1 MTQSEERMQNMQKV
15 IKTAQRLFLNEGI
28 ALVSIN
34 KIAAEAGLTP
44 MSVYRY
50 FGSKEKLIAAVWQD
64 ALVVFYDDFMKR
76 YHAITADMATG
87 YERFVACLELYIA
100 VYSEFPQ
107 WFRYTREMF
116 SHTSTFSITHSQD
129 MEHVF
134 WRYFDKEIPIPLL
147 KALKDGVA
155 DGSVKPD
162 INIYQ
167 VYQMV
172 HNIYTGTS
180 IYSNVFPD
188 FDPLDT
194 IKFTKELIANYIKNE
209 K

>member
-15 IKTAQRLFLNEGI
+15 IKTAQRLFLDEGI
-28 ALVSIN
+28 ASVSIN

-50 FGSKEKLIAAVWQD
+50 FGSKDKLIAAVWQD

-76 YHAITADMATG
+76 YHAIAAVMATG
-87 YERFVACLELYIA
+87 YERFVACMELYIA

-116 SHTSTFSITHSQD
+116 SHTSTFSIAHSQD

-134 WRYFDKEIPIPLL
+134 WKDFDKEIPIPLL

-155 DGSVKPD
+155 DGSLKPD

-167 VYQMV
+167 VYQIV
-172 HNIYTGTS
+172 HNVYTGTS
-180 IYSNVFPD
+180 IYSNVYPD
-188 FDPLDT
+188 FDPFDT
-194 IKFTKELIANYIKNE
+194 IKFTKELIANYIKND

>member
-1 MTQSEERMQNMQKV
+1 MNQSEERMQNIQKV
-15 IKTAQRLFLNEGI
+15 IKTAQRLFLDEGI
-28 ALVSIN
+28 ASVSIN
-34 KIAAEAGLTP
+34 RIAGESGLAP

-50 FGSKEKLIAAVWQD
+50 FGSKDKLIDAVWQD
-64 ALVVFYDDFMKR
+64 ALVVFYNDFMNR
-76 YHAITADMATG
+76 YQAAAANKPTG
-87 YERFVACLELYIA
+87 YERFLTCIDLYIA

-116 SHTSTFSITHSQD
+116 SHTSTFSISHSQD

-155 DGSVKPD
+155 DGSVKPE

-167 VYQMV
+167 VYQII
-172 HNIYTGTS
+172 HNVYTGTS
-180 IYSNVFPD
+180 IYSNVFSGV
-188 FDPLDT
+188 DPLDT
-194 IKFTKELIANYIKNE
+194 IKFTKELIANYIKNDV
-209 K
+209 

>member
-1 MTQSEERMQNMQKV
+1 MTQSEERMQNMHKV
-15 IKTAQRLFLNEGI
+15 IKTAQRLFLDEGI
-28 ALVSIN
+28 ASVSIN

-50 FGSKEKLIAAVWQD
+50 FGSKDKLIAAVWQD

-76 YHAITADMATG
+76 YHAITAGMATG
-87 YERFVACLELYIA
+87 YERFVACMELYIA

-147 KALKDGVA
+147 KALQDGVA

-162 INIYQ
+162 INIFQ

>member
-1 MTQSEERMQNMQKV
+1 MTQSEERTQNMQKV
-15 IKTAQRLFLNEGI
+15 IKTAQRLFLDEGI
-28 ALVSIN
+28 ASVSIN

-50 FGSKEKLIAAVWQD
+50 FGSKDKLIAAVWQD
-64 ALVVFYDDFMKR
+64 ALVVFYDAFMKR
-76 YHAITADMATG
+76 YQAITADMATG
-87 YERFVACLELYIA
+87 YERFVACMELYIA

-116 SHTSTFSITHSQD
+116 SHTSTFSIAHSQD

-134 WRYFDKEIPIPLL
+134 WKYFDKEIPIPLL
-147 KALKDGVA
+147 KALQDGVA

-167 VYQMV
+167 VYQIV
-172 HNIYTGTS
+172 HNVYTGTS
-180 IYSNVFPD
+180 IYSNVHSD
-188 FDPLDT
+188 FDPFDT

-209 K
+209 E

>member
-1 MTQSEERMQNMQKV
+1 MQNTQKV

-28 ALVSIN
+28 ASVSIN

-50 FGSKEKLIAAVWQD
+50 FGSKDKLIAAVWQD
-64 ALVVFYDDFMKR
+64 ALVVSYDDFMKR
-76 YHAITADMATG
+76 YHAITADMTTG
-87 YERFVACLELYIA
+87 YERFVACMELYIA

-116 SHTSTFSITHSQD
+116 SHTSTFSIAHSQD

-134 WRYFDKEIPIPLL
+134 WKYFDKEIPIPLL

-155 DGSVKPD
+155 DGSLKPD

-167 VYQMV
+167 VYQIV
-172 HNIYTGTS
+172 HNVYTGTS
-180 IYSNVFPD
+180 IYSNVYPD
-188 FDPLDT
+188 FDPFDT
-194 IKFTKELIANYIKNE
+194 IKFTKELIANYIKND

>member
-15 IKTAQRLFLNEGI
+15 IKTAQKLFLDEGI
-28 ALVSIN
+28 ASVSIN

-50 FGSKEKLIAAVWQD
+50 FGSKDKLIAAVWQD
-64 ALVVFYDDFMKR
+64 ALVVFYDDCMKR
-76 YHAITADMATG
+76 YHAITADMTTG
-87 YERFVACLELYIA
+87 YERFVACMELYIA

-116 SHTSTFSITHSQD
+116 SHTSTFSIAHSQD

-134 WRYFDKEIPIPLL
+134 WKYFDKEIPIPLL

-155 DGSVKPD
+155 DGSLKPD

-167 VYQMV
+167 VYQIV
-172 HNIYTGTS
+172 HNVYTGTS
-180 IYSNVFPD
+180 IYSNVYPD
-188 FDPLDT
+188 FDPFDT
-194 IKFTKELIANYIKNE
+194 IKFTKELIANYIKND

>member
-1 MTQSEERMQNMQKV
+1 MNQSEERMQNIQKV
-15 IKTAQRLFLNEGI
+15 IKTAQKLFLDAGI
-28 ALVSIN
+28 ASVSIN
-34 KIAAEAGLTP
+34 RIASEAGLTP

-50 FGSKEKLIAAVWQD
+50 FGSKDKLIDAVWQD

-76 YHAITADMATG
+76 YQAAAADKPSG
-87 YERFVACLELYIA
+87 YERFLSCLELYIS

-107 WFRYTREMF
+107 WFKYTREMF
-116 SHTSTFSITHSQD
+116 SHTSTFCITHSQD

-155 DGSVKPD
+155 DGSVKPE

-167 VYQMV
+167 VYQII
-172 HNIYTGTS
+172 HNVYTGTS
-180 IYSNVFPD
+180 IYSSVFSD
-188 FDPLDT
+188 ADPLDT
-194 IKFTKELIANYIKNE
+194 IRFTKDLIANYIKNDM
-209 K
+209 